1 MVGEL
6 WWWKGWLGGVGMGV
20 MGGGGGRVAGH
31 VQGCGLAWGGSEEW
45 CVWWGA
51 WVWGCVGEGGRGR
64 EGGEYMGV
72 WVGRLHIY
80 IYVWTC
86 GSLPQPPI
94 LLSFDL
100 MDHIPFRWQSPTPL
114 PTPPNPT
121 M

>member
-1 MVGEL
+1 MCRGV
-6 WWWKGWLGGVGMGV
+6 GWLGVGVKSGV
-20 MGGGGGRVAGH
+20 CGGVHGCGGVWGREGGGG
-31 VQGCGLAWGGSEEW
+31 
-45 CVWWGA
+45 
-51 WVWGCVGEGGRGR
+51 

>member
-1 MVGEL
+1 VGVL
-6 WWWKGWLGGVGMGV
+6 AVGVCGWEVHGGGVVVVGGGVGGSGAGGCGR
-20 MGGGGGRVAGH
+20 GGG
-31 VQGCGLAWGGSEEW
+31 
-45 CVWWGA
+45 
-51 WVWGCVGEGGRGR
+51 

-100 MDHIPFRWQSPTPL
+100 MDHILFRWQSPTPL